1 MPCFCRA
8 FCTVHYQMFIQE
20 GLTTLEENVMRKMLL
35 TTGAAIALMISPAMA
50 QDAQEPAQAPETLT
64 APELIPVPPVGHLAA
79 ENAIDK
85 PKFIGQQE
93 INELLASSLIGT
105 TVYSPTDE
113 TLGDINDLVF
123 NEEDGRIQAVIV
135 GVGGFLGIG
144 QKNVAVSFDA
154 IMETTDADGNVR
166 LVLDATAEELD
177 AAPVFMTLVEIRRQE
192 ELDRMEQMDPGLAP
206 APAPAPM

>member
-1 MPCFCRA
+1 
-8 FCTVHYQMFIQE
+8 MFMEE
-20 GLTTLEENVMRKMLL
+20 GLTDSEENVMRKMLL

-50 QDAQEPAQAPETLT
+50 QDATEPADPAIEAPETMQAPELV
-64 APELIPVPPVGHLAA
+64 PVPDVGDLAA
-79 ENAIDK
+79 EDAVDR

-93 INELLASSLIGT
+93 TNELLASSLIGT
-105 TVYSPTDE
+105 TVYSPTEE

-123 NEEDGRIQAVIV
+123 NEDDGRIQAVIV

-154 IMETTDADGNVR
+154 IIETTDFDGNVR

-177 AAPVFMTLVEIRRQE
+177 AAPVFLTLAEIRRQE
-192 ELDRMEQMDPGLAP
+192 ELDRMEQMDPALAP